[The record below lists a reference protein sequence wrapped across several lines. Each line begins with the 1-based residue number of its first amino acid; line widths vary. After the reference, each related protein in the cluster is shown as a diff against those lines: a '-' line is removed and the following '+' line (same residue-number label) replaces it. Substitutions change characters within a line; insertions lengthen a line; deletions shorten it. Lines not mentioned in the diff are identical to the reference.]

1 MGTQRPSTTDQ
12 NTPSEPG
19 RGHADPRS
27 TTQQLSNPQVGSLQN
42 AKPLTDQ
49 TVPQPANAVGTPKDP
64 TTRMD
69 RLLDP
74 IRHRLVAEGRAAVA
88 MVEASLA
95 AVTGSDST
103 PVEEVLL
110 RDEEIDAEEV
120 RIEEACLRVLTLQQ
134 PVAGDLRRLIFI
146 LKVNNHFERMG
157 DHACSI
163 AKVFRKINDRS
174 NLPRPTSLLELAER
188 VPIQCHSLLRAII
201 DEDESAAKRVIASD
215 QTIDKLCKQLF
226 GDAIAVIRANPG
238 KEELGLYLHR
248 LAREL
253 ERIGDL
259 LTNIAEDL
267 VYLKTGQIVR
277 HRKARIRAELG
288 LQ

>member
-1 MGTQRPSTTDQ
+1 LDDK
-12 NTPSEPG
+12 PG
-19 RGHADPRS
+19 
-27 TTQQLSNPQVGSLQN
+27 NPNQ
-42 AKPLTDQ
+42 AKPGEKAKSQPGQKPAATTLKAG
-49 TVPQPANAVGTPKDP
+49 QPAESPRPAGTPKDP

-74 IRHRLVAEGRAAVA
+74 IRQRLVAEGRAAVA

-95 AVTGSDST
+95 ATTGTINSAAI
-103 PVEEVLL
+103 EEVLL

-134 PVAGDLRRLIFI
+134 PVASDLRRLIFT
-146 LKVNNHFERMG
+146 LKVNIHFERMG

-163 AKVFRKINDRS
+163 AKVFRKIRDRHE
-174 NLPRPTSLLELAER
+174 LPRPTSLIELAER

-201 DEDESAAKRVIASD
+201 DEDEDAAKHVIAGD
-215 QTIDKLCKQLF
+215 RTIDALCKQLF
-226 GDAIAVIRANPG
+226 GDAIVVIRANPG

-267 VYLKTGQIVR
+267 VFLKSGQIVR

-288 LQ
+288 ME